1 MDKTTFDF
9 ESFKKQA
16 ADRLKAGDWFFGRDG
31 VLTPLLKE
39 FVEEALDGEL
49 DAHLE
54 LESDAP
60 ARPNRRNGRK
70 TKSVSTGLSK
80 VPIEAPR
87 DRAGTFQPQILPKRE
102 RTLGV
107 DLDKQIIALYARGAS
122 YGDIRDHL
130 MDIYGLEASVAT
142 ISRVMD
148 KILTLIR
155 RLTCTATGGSVSVCL
170 ARCHSLQSAS

>member
-16 ADRLKAGDWFFGRDG
+16 AERLKAGESFFGRDG

-54 LESDAP
+54 SDGEQSS
-60 ARPNRRNGRK
+60 RPNRRNGRK
-70 TKSVSTGLSK
+70 TKSVNTGLGK

-122 YGDIRDHL
+122 YGDIRDHFNGHL
-130 MDIYGLEASVAT
+130 WLGGLCSHHIACHGQDPAS
-142 ISRVMD
+142 D
-148 KILTLIR
+148 R
-155 RLTCTATGGSVSVCL
+155 RLACTATGGSVSVCL